1 MRGGSCGG
9 FSTASSQKRLAS
21 AALSFITAGE
31 CVSLIPMPQLP
42 ARDTQLVQII
52 DAVTAQSQAASGAWL
67 ACRPG
72 CTQCCHGVFA
82 ISQLDALRL
91 RRGLEDL
98 AQADPARAAA
108 LLSRARDAVT
118 RLSEDFPGD
127 STTGILDESAP
138 DFDDHFDT
146 FANDEPCAALDPA
159 TGLCDL
165 YAARPMTCRLFG
177 LPIPAEGGLAVCELC
192 FVDAPPEEVARCAV
206 QLDSITPVEE
216 ELSAEA
222 EANTS
227 RTGAT
232 LVAFALAQG

>member
-1 MRGGSCGG
+1 MN
-9 FSTASSQKRLAS
+9 
-21 AALSFITAGE
+21 
-31 CVSLIPMPQLP
+31 QLP
-42 ARDTQLVQII
+42 ARDAQLVQIM

-91 RRGLEDL
+91 RQGLEDL

-108 LLSRARDAVT
+108 VLSRARSAVT
-118 RLSEDFPGD
+118 RLSPEFPGD
-127 STTGILDESAP
+127 SSTGTLDEAAP
-138 DFDDHFDT
+138 DFDDRFDV

-165 YAARPMTCRLFG
+165 YSARPTTCRLFG
-177 LPIPAEGGLAVCELC
+177 LPIPAEEGLAVCELC
-192 FVDAPPEEVARCAV
+192 FVNAPQEEVARCAV
-206 QLDSITPVEE
+206 QLDSISPLED
-216 ELSAEA
+216 ELTAEA
-222 EANTS
+222 EAITT

-232 LVAFALAQG
+232 LVAFALAR